1 MHPIYHA
8 SLVAVLTWRRVHI
21 IYIRSTAPMK
31 YHLIVSS
38 VTAGGVLDS
47 TGIPYT
53 SISTNSW
60 LSLLRSR
67 VVNVNVSPDSRM
79 DSSVAIHLL
88 RDTYAIVLDLQT
100 PG

>member
-1 MHPIYHA
+1 M
-8 SLVAVLTWRRVHI
+8 L
-21 IYIRSTAPMK
+21 K
-31 YHLIVSS
+31 
-38 VTAGGVLDS
+38 VTNDVRGGHVDS

-88 RDTYAIVLDLQT
+88 RDTYAAVLDLQT